1 MKTIGVPQTTQ
12 TARTPAIVTE
22 GRNWG
27 RTAMYVGLMFG
38 LALAFSIAFAPSAYA
53 QDLDPTKWATSA
65 IDFLKKAWVFV
76 IIAEILAAITYAIAF
91 FTQSWFPSFFQS
103 FQGEWVKKAVIIGVL
118 AHPVMGAL
126 FGAAEAAKSGFGG

>member
-1 MKTIGVPQTTQ
+1 MEIKTTK
-12 TARTPAIVTE
+12 AIETITE

-38 LALAFSIAFAPSAYA
+38 LALAFQVAFAPAAYA
-53 QDLDPTKWATSA
+53 QTLDPSSWATTA

-76 IIAEILAAITYAIAF
+76 IIAEIIAALTYATAF
-91 FTQSWFPSFFQS
+91 FTQSWFPSFFQT
-103 FQGEWVKKAVIIGVL
+103 FQGEWVKKAVIIGVA

-126 FGAAEAAKSGFGG
+126 FAAAEGAKSGFGG